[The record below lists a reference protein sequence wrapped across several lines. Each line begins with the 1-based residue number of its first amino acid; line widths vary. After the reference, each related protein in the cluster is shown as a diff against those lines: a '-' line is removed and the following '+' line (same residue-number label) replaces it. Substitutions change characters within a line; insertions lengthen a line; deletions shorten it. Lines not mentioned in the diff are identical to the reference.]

1 MSFCHASS
9 GSASSTSKFRNAAT
23 SAGCVQSEFGD
34 RNLQAILLQQ
44 QHRQQHGSTQQTNN
58 GTSSV
63 RYCMNLVEKNDH
75 ENYLCTL
82 LLDNAHRRHAFALR
96 AFNVEVAK
104 CSANVSEDHIAKMR
118 LKFWFDSI
126 EKCYAKE
133 KTYVADQPVLRELK
147 NAIDSFQ
154 LNKVYLKRL
163 VNARDRAPNEPFVT
177 IKDLETYAEQTY
189 SSLLY
194 LLVQLTG
201 VKDMNVDHAAS
212 HLGKAQGIVTL
223 LRSVPYTKRSQALNI
238 PQEVLIKNG
247 VSQERV
253 LRSKANDKGVEDCIF
268 EVATAAHQHLEMARN
283 LSDKV
288 PKEVRKLF
296 LPAVAIER
304 YLERLRLANF
314 NLTHQSCLQRD
325 SMLPFSLYM
334 RNLRGKF

>member
-1 MSFCHASS
+1 
-9 GSASSTSKFRNAAT
+9 
-23 SAGCVQSEFGD
+23 
-34 RNLQAILLQQ
+34 
-44 QHRQQHGSTQQTNN
+44 
-58 GTSSV
+58 
-63 RYCMNLVEKNDH
+63 
-75 ENYLCTL
+75 
-82 LLDNAHRRHAFALR
+82 
-96 AFNVEVAK
+96 
-104 CSANVSEDHIAKMR
+104 MR

-133 KTYVADQPVLRELK
+133 KSYVSDQPVLRELK
-147 NAIDSFQ
+147 KVCKLLTIKQFVNLIYFQTIDSFQ

-253 LRSKANDKGVEDCIF
+253 LRAKANDKGVEDCIF
-268 EVATAAHQHLEMARN
+268 EVATAAHQHLEMVRN
-283 LSDKV
+283 
-288 PKEVRKLF
+288 
-296 LPAVAIER
+296 
-304 YLERLRLANF
+304 Y
-314 NLTHQSCLQRD
+314 
-325 SMLPFSLYM
+325 
-334 RNLRGKF
+334 